1 MNISAKI
8 LDIIFGPVIASTV
21 PRLIIDD

>member
-8 LDIIFGPVIASTV
+8 LDIIFGPVIAPTM